1 MKNIYILEK
10 NKKKLVL
17 IRNLNFWV
25 KIYNKKDKINFDCV
39 LNVQEKQKWLNM
51 ELKKLKK
58 WKIIFASHPPSK
70 KKIEID
76 PHELISGK
84 V

>member
-1 MKNIYILEK
+1 MII
-10 NKKKLVL
+10 VL
-17 IRNLNFWV
+17 IFR
-25 KIYNKKDKINFDCV
+25 KIEMIEYGIKKI
-39 LNVQEKQKWLNM
+39 
-51 ELKKLKK
+51 KKNG
-58 WKIIFASHPPSK
+58 KIIFASHPPSK